1 MGMLRQA
8 RKRFLEHGVNNVH
21 LFRADVANLPVR
33 DGAVDILLSLAG
45 LHAFAD
51 KQLAIKQ
58 MRRVLREQGTLLALT
73 YVGGVRRRADWIVK
87 HLLAPRGF
95 FSLPLL
101 HIDDIASELEGFT
114 IREQDNFESCA
125 WFEAVKNELAES
137 CEL

>member
-1 MGMLRQA
+1 M
-8 RKRFLEHGVNNVH
+8 RFLEHGVNNVH

-33 DGAVDILLSLAG
+33 DGAVDILLSMAG

-51 KQLAIKQ
+51 KQRAIKE
-58 MRRVLREQGTLLALT
+58 MRRVLHEQGTLLADC

-87 HLLAPRGF
+87 HFMARRGF
-95 FSLPLL
+95 FTLPFL

-114 IREQDNFESCA
+114 IRRQGNFESCA

-137 CEL
+137 CEV